1 MDQLATTVS
10 LVAFVLGAAIG
21 WLLARSR
28 FTSTIAE
35 LNTNLVLE
43 RRVNRQLR
51 ETVQVDAVPSSIQ
64 APQLTTSGELT
75 REPTMV
81 SG

>member
-1 MDQLATTVS
+1 MASCSFALHNDV
-10 LVAFVLGAAIG
+10 
-21 WLLARSR
+21 
-28 FTSTIAE
+28 AE

-51 ETVQVDAVPSSIQ
+51 ETVQVDAVP
-64 APQLTTSGELT
+64 QLTTSGELT